1 MKVRTYL
8 VLGQHSST
16 GKVSVRRAVTRY
28 PALDWNEAVLEL
40 ELHIPDD
47 TFEAPLFTTE
57 VTKREIEVAVE
68 PLEVDREGD

>member
-8 VLGQHSST
+8 VLGHHSST

-40 ELHIPDD
+40 ELEVPDD
-47 TFEAPLFTTE
+47 LFEAPLFT
-57 VTKREIEVAVE
+57 VLASKRDIRVAAEAVE
-68 PLEVDREGD
+68 VEQ

>member
-28 PALDWNEAVLEL
+28 PALDWNEAVIALEL
-40 ELHIPDD
+40 DVPDD
-47 TFEAPLFTTE
+47 AFEAPLFTVE
-57 VTKREIEVAVE
+57 ASKRDIQVAVE
-68 PLEVDREGD
+68 PVEVE

>member
-28 PALDWNEAVLEL
+28 PSLDWNEAVMEL
-40 ELHIPDD
+40 ELDVPDD
-47 TFEAPLFTTE
+47 IFEAPLFTVE
-57 VTKREIEVAVE
+57 ASKRDIRVAVE
-68 PLEVDREGD
+68 AVEVEQ